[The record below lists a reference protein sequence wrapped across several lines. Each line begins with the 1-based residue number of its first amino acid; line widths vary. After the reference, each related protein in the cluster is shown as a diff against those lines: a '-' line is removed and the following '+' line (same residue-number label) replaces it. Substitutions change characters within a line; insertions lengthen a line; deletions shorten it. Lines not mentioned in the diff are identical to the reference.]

1 MSWPAYSVQL
11 LFSIFFFLPEQ
22 CSTRDPSRC
31 QGRCGD
37 AFSRGDNCHCDYS
50 CLYFMECCHDY
61 RKACTSEGS
70 CKGRCYEDFKRG
82 RECDCDL
89 NCMTYGHCCPDYH
102 LHCKAPPENQTYTLT
117 SSTTTSPP
125 AWRRVTTR
133 KPPHK
138 TSRNMIR
145 DKIRPEDVTQVAQEH
160 LLPSLSHDNGNKPP
174 KQRQPW
180 TPKKRMRKVIYE
192 DDTSEGSK
200 ITTNRSPWTP
210 RKKIKKVIY
219 EDDTTEEPF
228 EDPSPSATSSSS
240 PGSKITTKRSPQTP
254 RKKIKKV
261 IYEDGT
267 IEEPFEDPSPSSPG
281 SKIATKRS
289 PQTPKKKIKKVI
301 YEDGTT
307 EEPFEDPSPS
317 SPGSKIATKR
327 SPQTPKKKIK
337 KVIYEDGTTEEPFED
352 PSPSSPGSKIA
363 TKRSPQTPKK
373 KIKKVIYEDGTTEEP
388 FEDPSPSSPG
398 SKIATKRSPQTPK
411 KKIKKV
417 IYEDGTTEEPFED
430 PSPSSPG
437 SKIATKR
444 SPQTPKKK
452 IKKVIYEDGTTEEP
466 EDGLLPLVYPS
477 VLSPPPTHGSNIPR
491 SPPPWTP
498 KKRIRKVIY
507 DDDTTEEPFTDLS
520 PTPSFSPKPP
530 GSKITIKRSPKTP
543 RKKRINEDGATEDPS
558 QNPLSSQST
567 PLVLPLPSQSSRT
580 PKKRSPKSPKM
591 KPRAGIYPTDTTQD
605 PIRGPSST
613 SPQSSTSSDV
623 KVTTKRSPKTPNRKK
638 AKKAESSEEIR
649 ETSEN
654 EFHKK
659 SRSSSSSETSQR
671 RSKSTLRRKSK
682 KQEDDNLKRKKLP
695 KENHKATT
703 ISPSLPEKSTSSKDV
718 KPDEDGSGMD
728 FSEDNTIPPP
738 EPSTTESSTIGTE
751 GIAET
756 LLPKERF
763 SKAPLSP
770 QPNKFTTSFSTVTPP
785 QDLFSEG
792 NQTLKPL
799 SAEVRSLG
807 TSANW
812 KTSQEVSSTLNPTTK
827 QLSTSEKISSKSP
840 TLAERFNIGRITTEP
855 QVTKER
861 VDISLNSTARSTTSL
876 LKRDVHTTSMPKVST
891 LNDVTSNTSIDRV
904 QESTTIPLHSSS
916 GPTSEIL
923 FSSAKGTT
931 GLASTTNIKD
941 SSTESQTSP
950 YSFASSEGSQATSV
964 LNSMSSRSQRMISTE
979 NIEEPTST
987 TLISSWSQLDKDI
1000 STQKSTKE
1008 PKSLQTTVMSQQTST
1023 FFTNNTE
1030 ISTYVTNIPKK
1041 TNDPLDKGYNKN
1053 SSTSL
1058 SSDYVITSGITSTFT
1073 GSATSF
1079 AFTDITKGASRIKE
1093 KNTISSAFPQ
1103 STSNPTAPPGL
1114 ADLKE
1119 NTTETSLSTREST
1132 RHFALPSTTSVTKQE
1147 ASTDGTTGTKYVS
1160 KDPNSG
1166 DISTPVTILTPTT
1179 GQEESSWLGNQNR
1192 TTIQEFYRTFNPTKP
1207 KEYKNAT
1214 MRSALPETTT
1224 SLTTRPQQNRTTT
1237 SAPKLSSIHTTFNSI
1252 TTDGNSTQRK
1262 SDSSHT
1268 TKSNPKD
1275 RPRNNSLV
1283 TSKSVDKGYL
1293 EETYTT
1299 HPAPVNNTRMPTVKG
1314 ERTTSKGKRH
1324 QKKTA
1329 TEPAEPMNQR
1339 TNSVLNPMKTTV
1351 SISTQNSFML
1361 PEESTTMPSLQ
1372 LIKDRR
1378 TTYQTPQTY
1387 FTPVSTIR
1395 SKTRLPKQTDSTPL
1409 RQNKTAKVPLPKD
1422 EKNLCKG
1429 TPADGMTV
1437 LQNGSLVVFRDHY
1450 FWNLNPFGIVTENPR
1465 RISDVWGVPSPIDTV
1480 FTRCNCDG
1488 KTFFFKGSHYWRF
1501 TNDIMDA
1508 GYPKQIVKGFG
1519 GLKEKVTAVLSVAA
1533 YKTRPESVYFFRSG
1547 LVQKYTYRQEPAR
1560 KCSGGNHPIIQYPV
1574 YTYSN
1579 QPRKRQFEHKIVQ
1592 YTRKARHL
1600 YADGSNNNGART
1612 GILHE
1617 EIPIRSYWRGFPNSI
1632 VSAVSLPNPQKPD
1645 GYDYFVFSKEQY
1657 YNVNMSS
1664 RIAMKASPKKQQ
1676 RTTKDWYKC
1685 TD

>member
-192 DDTSEGSK
+192 DDTSEEAFGDPSPLPTLPPSFSPGSK

-751 GIAET
+751 G
-756 LLPKERF
+756 
-763 SKAPLSP
+763 
-770 QPNKFTTSFSTVTPP
+770 
-785 QDLFSEG
+785 
-792 NQTLKPL
+792 
-799 SAEVRSLG
+799 
-807 TSANW
+807 
-812 KTSQEVSSTLNPTTK
+812 
-827 QLSTSEKISSKSP
+827 
-840 TLAERFNIGRITTEP
+840 
-855 QVTKER
+855 
-861 VDISLNSTARSTTSL
+861 
-876 LKRDVHTTSMPKVST
+876 
-891 LNDVTSNTSIDRV
+891 
-904 QESTTIPLHSSS
+904 
-916 GPTSEIL
+916 
-923 FSSAKGTT
+923 
-931 GLASTTNIKD
+931 
-941 SSTESQTSP
+941 
-950 YSFASSEGSQATSV
+950 
-964 LNSMSSRSQRMISTE
+964 
-979 NIEEPTST
+979 
-987 TLISSWSQLDKDI
+987 
-1000 STQKSTKE
+1000 
-1008 PKSLQTTVMSQQTST
+1008 
-1023 FFTNNTE
+1023 
-1030 ISTYVTNIPKK
+1030 
-1041 TNDPLDKGYNKN
+1041 
-1053 SSTSL
+1053 
-1058 SSDYVITSGITSTFT
+1058 
-1073 GSATSF
+1073 
-1079 AFTDITKGASRIKE
+1079 
-1093 KNTISSAFPQ
+1093 
-1103 STSNPTAPPGL
+1103 
-1114 ADLKE
+1114 
-1119 NTTETSLSTREST
+1119 
-1132 RHFALPSTTSVTKQE
+1132 
-1147 ASTDGTTGTKYVS
+1147 TTGTKYVS